1 MENASKAIIMAG
13 SILIAMII
21 ISLLVLF
28 FTNLRNLQRT
38 ETQVDEIEQAAE
50 FNKQYDVY
58 ARDIYGSEIF
68 SLANKVQDYNKK
80 EAENEGY
87 EKIELYVTFT
97 ATPDDNYFKK
107 KKTYTAS
114 EIYSIVNSIEKDMED
129 VGKHTY
135 SSDLLS
141 GVTRRISNLAT
152 MRTKEKEDLGFGST
166 NIKSSDI
173 EKDISNYNYL
183 KTLVSTIK
191 QRTFKYD
198 KFEYDKQNGRIVKM
212 YYTYK

>member
-97 ATPDDNYFKK
+97 ATPDDNYFKN

-114 EIYSIVNSIEKDMED
+114 EIYSIVSSIEKDMED

>member
-1 MENASKAIIMAG
+1 
-13 SILIAMII
+13 
-21 ISLLVLF
+21 
-28 FTNLRNLQRT
+28 
-38 ETQVDEIEQAAE
+38 
-50 FNKQYDVY
+50 
-58 ARDIYGSEIF
+58 
-68 SLANKVQDYNKK
+68 
-80 EAENEGY
+80 
-87 EKIELYVTFT
+87 
-97 ATPDDNYFKK
+97 
-107 KKTYTAS
+107 
-114 EIYSIVNSIEKDMED
+114 
-129 VGKHTY
+129 
-135 SSDLLS
+135 
-141 GVTRRISNLAT
+141 

>member
-28 FTNLRNLQRT
+28 FTNLRNLQQT
-38 ETQVDEIEQAAE
+38 QGQVDEIEQASE

-97 ATPDDNYFKK
+97 STPDENYFKK

-114 EIYSIVNSIEKDMED
+114 EIYSIVSSIEKDMED

-135 SSDLLS
+135 SSDSIS

>member
-114 EIYSIVNSIEKDMED
+114 EIYSIVSSIEKDMED